1 MLLRK
6 DLKKAPNLPG
16 IYFFKNKAGK
26 ILYIGKA
33 LNLRLRLLSYID
45 TKTLSAAKQRM
56 IAEAAKVEWKEC
68 ESEIEALIE
77 EAVAIKRFR
86 PKYNI
91 VFRDDKQYL
100 FVGFTREKFPK
111 IFITHQTQKLRTE
124 NYKLKTDYIG
134 PFTEALSLR
143 LVLKS
148 LQKIFPYCTCR
159 ERHKRPCQRYEI
171 GRCLGICCADEKFF
185 ADANEHQNNYKKNI
199 RAIKTVLKG
208 KRPKVLKNLE
218 KEMHGFSRERN
229 FEEARKIR
237 DQIFALEN
245 IFKHAPVIRRELDP
259 ERQKA
264 LVLAKELL
272 GLADIPRRIEGYDI
286 SNLQGKNAVG
296 SMVVF
301 YEGAPKKEDYRLF
314 KIRYKKTPDDIAML
328 QEVLLRRLRHDE
340 WPLPDLFLID
350 GGLGQ
355 LNAAKQVL
363 DLYQLTIP
371 VVALAKR
378 EEELW
383 VSSKK
388 KFQLK
393 RLSPAVLYL
402 FQNIRNEAHRFA
414 INFHRKH
421 RSKTLLDPE
430 L

>member
-1 MLLRK
+1 M
-6 DLKKAPNLPG
+6 
-16 IYFFKNKAGK
+16 
-26 ILYIGKA
+26 
-33 LNLRLRLLSYID
+33 RLLSYAD
-45 TKTLSAAKQRM
+45 VKTLSAAKQKM
-56 IAEAAKVEWKEC
+56 VAQAARVEWKEC

-77 EAVAIKRFR
+77 EAAAIKRFQPR
-86 PKYNI
+86 YNI

-111 IFITHQTQKLRTE
+111 IFITHQRKSAFA
-124 NYKLKTDYIG
+124 KAAADYVG
-134 PFTEALSLR
+134 PFTEAISLR

-185 ADANEHQNNYKKNI
+185 KNTAELGKAYKKNI
-199 RAIKTVLKG
+199 RAIKNVLKG
-208 KRPKVLKNLE
+208 RRQDVLKNLE
-218 KEMHGFSRERN
+218 KEMQGFSRERN

-245 IFKHAPVIRRELDP
+245 IFRHATVIRRELDP

-301 YEGAPKKEDYRLF
+301 HEGVPKKEDYRLF
-314 KIRYKKTPDDIAML
+314 KIRFKKTPDDTAML
-328 QEVLLRRLRHDE
+328 QEVLLRRLKHDE

-350 GGLGQ
+350 GGKGQ
-355 LNAAKQVL
+355 LSAARQVL
-363 DLYQLTIP
+363 ELYKLNIP
-371 VVALAKR
+371 IAALAKR

-383 VSSKK
+383 AGPQK
-388 KFQLK
+388 KFPLK
-393 RLSPAVLYL
+393 RLSPVLLHL
-402 FQNIRNEAHRFA
+402 FQHIRNEAHRFA
-414 INFHRKH
+414 IIFHRKR
-421 RSKTLLDPE
+421 RSLTLIPK
-430 L
+430 